1 MFKLDTIHG
10 KFIKYT
16 LLLLI
21 VPSSIFLTSYFY
33 SLRKDVIADA
43 YTDINDEVTN
53 QQTAISGW
61 LTHHEDLLKFVASSP
76 NIVQQP
82 ETMRSIF
89 QAFLAAHNGI
99 RSIIFFDKHGGVKEN
114 TSPTTD
120 VNVADREYFIRARN
134 GQATTTSPIVSRLSG
149 EYIVIMSQP
158 VYGNAKEFE
167 GVITAAIS
175 FKTLLEEF
183 SLSETNNSARPYLI
197 DAQSQTF
204 LSNMDKNKAQTIIPP
219 QKADDAPHSYIN
231 SNGVRVLG
239 VSVPINDGKWHI
251 AIERPYSS
259 ILGRMDSFLLQ
270 FAFGL
275 LLSIAILFPLIKKYI
290 STVVKPIETISTLS
304 TEFSH
309 NISNAGCPYINTN
322 NMPQEIVLLY
332 HNFCEM
338 AKKLSLYVQELKE
351 SSLTDP
357 LTGLANRRCLEKD
370 GCKLIEI
377 CRRSGVTCCCLV
389 LDLDHFKHVNDTYG
403 HQTGDVALQTVST
416 ILKNNTRT
424 SDICAR
430 FGGDEFTILA
440 SSTTAEAAM
449 CLAEKIRAEVEKTPI
464 AYGAFTFNITVSIG
478 IAEIPQEN
486 HSCSSAMEEG
496 IRAAD
501 CAMYTAKKTGRN
513 RVVQWSGEQ
522 CDTA

>member
-1 MFKLDTIHG
+1 
-10 KFIKYT
+10 
-16 LLLLI
+16 
-21 VPSSIFLTSYFY
+21 
-33 SLRKDVIADA
+33 
-43 YTDINDEVTN
+43 
-53 QQTAISGW
+53 
-61 LTHHEDLLKFVASSP
+61 
-76 NIVQQP
+76 
-82 ETMRSIF
+82 
-89 QAFLAAHNGI
+89 
-99 RSIIFFDKHGGVKEN
+99 
-114 TSPTTD
+114 
-120 VNVADREYFIRARN
+120 
-134 GQATTTSPIVSRLSG
+134 
-149 EYIVIMSQP
+149 
-158 VYGNAKEFE
+158 
-167 GVITAAIS
+167 
-175 FKTLLEEF
+175 
-183 SLSETNNSARPYLI
+183 
-197 DAQSQTF
+197 
-204 LSNMDKNKAQTIIPP
+204 
-219 QKADDAPHSYIN
+219 
-231 SNGVRVLG
+231 
-239 VSVPINDGKWHI
+239 
-251 AIERPYSS
+251 
-259 ILGRMDSFLLQ
+259 
-270 FAFGL
+270 
-275 LLSIAILFPLIKKYI
+275 
-290 STVVKPIETISTLS
+290 
-304 TEFSH
+304 
-309 NISNAGCPYINTN
+309 
-322 NMPQEIVLLY
+322 MPQEIVFLY

-430 FGGDEFTILA
+430 FGGEEFTILA

-449 CLAEKIRAEVEKTPI
+449 CLAEKIRAVVEKTPI